1 MRTLNR
7 TVLAKDLPDW
17 AVKSFENIDYDSL
30 NSLTRMSLLASLK
43 MWCNSQPQRRSNYDA
58 VEKSTPIPQDLANV
72 INMVD
77 FNKMTRESTM
87 IAKSFLTNQ
96 LWLFAPK
103 YKG

>member
-1 MRTLNR
+1 MRTINR

-17 AVKSFENIDYDSL
+17 AIKAFENVDYDSL
-30 NSLTRMSLLASLK
+30 NSLTRVSLLASLK
-43 MWCNSQPQRRSNYDA
+43 MWCNSQPQRTSNYDA

-77 FNKMTRESTM
+77 FNRMSRDSSAT
-87 IAKSFLTNQ
+87 AKAFLTNQ